1 MLALRGGLE
10 GKEVTVAVAETWL
23 RTWLLVDAKHVLT
36 PTKTSP
42 ILVLAR
48 RFVTTDIRGS

>member
-36 PTKTSP
+36 LTKTSP